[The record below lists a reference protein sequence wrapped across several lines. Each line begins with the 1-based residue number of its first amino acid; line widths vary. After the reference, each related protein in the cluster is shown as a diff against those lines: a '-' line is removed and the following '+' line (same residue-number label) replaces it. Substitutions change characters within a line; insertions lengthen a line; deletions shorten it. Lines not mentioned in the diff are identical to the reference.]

1 MKLFC
6 RIKILI
12 LGNVCPYMVSSRYSI
27 LQRGILSSDE
37 ICDVLQV
44 HFSIYM
50 KNYGLHCR
58 AECCL

>member
-1 MKLFC
+1 MQLFC

-50 KNYGLHCR
+50 KNYG
-58 AECCL
+58 